1 MFRTLVIAYLNVLVH
16 VVVDVLACH
25 RWVGSGSVLCVMA
38 DRGVLE
44 LRSLLGE
51 TLLVAGVV
59 VVVDVTGL
67 NGGSLVVVLLWKG
80 LLVVHWLHGG
90 VVVVLVDFLVYS

>member
-1 MFRTLVIAYLNVLVH
+1 M
-16 VVVDVLACH
+16 DVLTCH
-25 RWVGSGSVLCVMA
+25 CGVGSGSVLGIMA
-38 DRGVLE
+38 DGSVLE
-44 LRSLLGE
+44 LSCLLSE

>member
-1 MFRTLVIAYLNVLVH
+1 MH

-25 RWVGSGSVLCVMA
+25 RWVGGGSVLGVMA

-44 LRSLLGE
+44 LSCFLSE

-59 VVVDVTGL
+59 IVVDVTSL
-67 NGGSLVVVLLWKG
+67 NGGSLVVVLLRES

-90 VVVVLVDFLVYS
+90 VVVVLVDFLVYSLMC